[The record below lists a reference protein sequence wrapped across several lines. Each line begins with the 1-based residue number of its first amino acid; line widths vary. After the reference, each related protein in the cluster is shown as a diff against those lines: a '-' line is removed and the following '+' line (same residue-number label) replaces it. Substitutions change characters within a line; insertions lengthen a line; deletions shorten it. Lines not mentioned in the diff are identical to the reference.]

1 MGDCE
6 IFRLACCE
14 GWLELLALLFRALL
28 RDFIISVF
36 SEMGLGRPWSFKN
49 RPHALHKIWPDS
61 SLRQSGVVL
70 VWQFWQIVGPPVVDT
85 EGDVEMVVAGIADR
99 AGLTAGED
107 DADGCC
113 VLSLLAGAAAKTAFV
128 GGDAV
133 EAGADVAEEF
143 AAEFPDD
150 SAEVLGSVFTEG
162 ETEAVGANVLRGVSS

>member
-1 MGDCE
+1 M
-6 IFRLACCE
+6 
-14 GWLELLALLFRALL
+14 ELLALLFRALL